1 MPTSAFV
8 FLVTATLLAP
18 AAGALT
24 DVCSSL
30 LVPEVTGLVCRPG
43 DGEGPRA
50 VVAPEDGRFAD
61 FSRLTLR
68 ELDRQRDA
76 LAWERPARGRE
87 AQMEIDLGAWVE
99 SLRRLAR
106 EPDSPFAGEE
116 MQRSVEALAL
126 GLDRLGRLALAACR
140 KPRQLASGQRALR
153 CRFGAEPF
161 ALYMQVRLIEAGE
174 RRWAANIRT
183 LSERRMRHLEAVANS
198 FRPTS

>member
-8 FLVTATLLAP
+8 FLVAASLLGPVAD
-18 AAGALT
+18 ART
-24 DVCSSL
+24 DVCANL

-43 DGEGPRA
+43 GEDGSRVE
-50 VVAPEDGRFAD
+50 VAPEGGRFAD
-61 FSRLTLR
+61 LSRLTLR

-76 LAWERPARGRE
+76 LAWEGPDRWLE
-87 AQMEIDLGAWVE
+87 SQMEIDLGAWVG

-116 MQRSVEALAL
+116 MKRTVEALAL
-126 GLDRLGRLALAACR
+126 GLDRLGRLPLAACR
-140 KPRQLASGQRALR
+140 KPRRVASGHRVLR

-161 ALYMQVRLIEAGE
+161 ALYMQVRLIEAGD

-183 LSERRMRHLEAVANS
+183 LGERRLRHFEAVANS
-198 FRPTS
+198 FHPTS